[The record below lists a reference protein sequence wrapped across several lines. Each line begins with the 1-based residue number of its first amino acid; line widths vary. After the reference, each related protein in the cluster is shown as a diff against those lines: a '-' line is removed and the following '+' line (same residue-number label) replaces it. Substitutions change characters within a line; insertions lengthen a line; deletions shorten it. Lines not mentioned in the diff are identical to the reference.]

1 MSAAVCQHTSMF
13 CLVGLRR
20 LMFALALLGIVVGPV
35 GVSTS
40 ASAMA
45 ASSDMQTA
53 VMPDMDMASADEMPC
68 CPDEQPAP
76 QKKACGP
83 ACPLALLC
91 STTIL
96 AQKDNSAGWRVDLTL
111 LALSHDLLQE
121 DHLPSAIVEPPARPP
136 KA

>member
-1 MSAAVCQHTSMF
+1 MF
-13 CLVGLRR
+13 YLVVLRR
-20 LMFALALLGIVVGPV
+20 IMFALALLGIVVGPV
-35 GVSTS
+35 SASTS

-45 ASSDMQTA
+45 AASSDMQTA
-53 VMPDMDMASADEMPC
+53 AMPDMDMASADEMPC

-83 ACPLALLC
+83 TCPLALLC

-96 AQKDNSAGWRVDLTL
+96 AQKDNSVGWRVDLTL

-121 DHLPSAIVEPPARPP
+121 GHLPSAIVEPPARPP